1 MALVDSNT
9 FTEPTAGTSLNAA
22 RGQINNS
29 LRSLLTNF
37 RSTSA
42 PSTVNLTAD
51 GDNIGAQNG
60 MLYHHANN
68 NVNALYIS
76 DSSTV
81 KDAPVGGNFTRAG
94 IGVRIENGIVPMMSN
109 VTHYEIG
116 ELVVTTTADSGTA
129 ANARLYLNKS
139 NNNTP
144 ADFIDVG
151 IPPTNGSVV
160 NTMIAVGGVTSD
172 RMNFSFGQE
181 FTSSPNNRKNAH
193 IAIGS
198 ADGTNTAILLGAA
211 NSTSNVSLIKLHGG
225 IGVDAGISIFDQTAN
240 YAPLSANVISQL
252 TIQGTTDG
260 TVATDVAPLIPAGSI
275 IGWGGAAAPSGWL
288 LCNGASISRNAY
300 PALFAI
306 IGTTFGNVDGN
317 TFNVPDLQGR
327 MLAGVGSSST
337 RGAKSSGQLGGSQFI
352 TTDSGV
358 ASLTAG
364 TVDVSVGAKDAGG
377 VTVINSVSAG
387 GHTHTVGVPAT
398 TANYI
403 IKT

>member
-22 RGQINNS
+22 RGQVNNS

-37 RSTSA
+37 RSTSS
-42 PSTVNLTAD
+42 PSTLNLTAD

-160 NTMIAVGGVTSD
+160 NTMIAISGVTGD
-172 RMNFSFGQE
+172 RVNFAFDE
-181 FTSSPNNRKNAH
+181 ITSSPGNRQNAH
-193 IAIGS
+193 LKVGASGAASNTSILIGS
-198 ADGTNTAILLGAA
+198 QNT
-211 NSTSNVSLIKLHGG
+211 TSNVSIVKLHGG
-225 IGVDAGISIFDQTAN
+225 IAEDAGISIFDQN
-240 YAPLSANVISQL
+240 NKYAPVSANLISQA
-252 TIQGTTDG
+252 TIQGTD
-260 TVATDVAPLIPAGSI
+260 TDVAPLMPAGSVI
-275 IGWGGAAAPSGWL
+275 AWAGASAPAGWL
-288 LCNGASISRNAY
+288 QADGSAINRTTYA
-300 PALFAI
+300 ALFAVCGTAFGNGDGSSTFNIPNLDDRVI
-306 IGTTFGNVDGN
+306 IGDGAN
-317 TFNVPDLQGR
+317 N
-327 MLAGVGSSST
+327 T
-337 RGAKSSGQLGGSQFI
+337 RGQQTGALAASSKT
-352 TTDSGV
+352 TTDSAA
-358 ASLTAG
+358 ASPVVG
-364 TVDVSVGAKDAGG
+364 TIEVSTGAKDAGG
-377 VTVINSVSAG
+377 VTVVNSVTGG
-387 GHTHTVGVPAT
+387 GHTHTAT
-398 TANYI
+398 IPSVCMYYI

>member
-22 RGQINNS
+22 RGQVNNS

-37 RSTSA
+37 RSTSS
-42 PSTVNLTAD
+42 PSTLNLTAD

-160 NTMIAVGGVTSD
+160 NTMIAISGVTGD
-172 RMNFSFGQE
+172 RVNFAFDE
-181 FTSSPNNRKNAH
+181 ITSSPGNRQNAH
-193 IAIGS
+193 LKVGASGAASNTSILIGS
-198 ADGTNTAILLGAA
+198 QNT
-211 NSTSNVSLIKLHGG
+211 TSNVSIVKLHGG
-225 IGVDAGISIFDQTAN
+225 IAEDAGISIFDQN
-240 YAPLSANVISQL
+240 NKYAPVSANLISQA
-252 TIQGTTDG
+252 TIQGTD
-260 TVATDVAPLIPAGSI
+260 TDVAPLMPAGSVI
-275 IGWGGAAAPSGWL
+275 AWAGASAPAGWLQADGAAINRTTYA
-288 LCNGASISRNAY
+288 
-300 PALFAI
+300 ALFAVCGTAFGNGDGSSTFNLPNLDDRVI
-306 IGTTFGNVDGN
+306 IGDGAN
-317 TFNVPDLQGR
+317 N
-327 MLAGVGSSST
+327 T
-337 RGAKSSGQLGGSQFI
+337 RGAQTGALAATSKI
-352 TTDSGV
+352 TTDSGA
-358 ASLTAG
+358 ASPVVG
-364 TVDVSVGAKDAGG
+364 TIEVSTGAKDAGG
-377 VTVINSVSAG
+377 VTVVNSVTGG
-387 GHTHTVGVPAT
+387 GHTHTAT
-398 TANYI
+398 IPSVCMFYI

>member
-22 RGQINNS
+22 RGQVNNS

-37 RSTSA
+37 RSTSS
-42 PSTVNLTAD
+42 PSTLNLTAD

-160 NTMIAVGGVTSD
+160 NTMIAISGVTGD
-172 RMNFSFGQE
+172 RVNFAFE
-181 FTSSPNNRKNAH
+181 EITSSPGNRQNAH
-193 IAIGS
+193 LKVGASGAASNTSILIGS
-198 ADGTNTAILLGAA
+198 QNT
-211 NSTSNVSLIKLHGG
+211 TSNVSIVKLHGG
-225 IGVDAGISIFDQTAN
+225 IAEDAGISIFDQN
-240 YAPLSANVISQL
+240 NKYAPVSANLISQA
-252 TIQGTTDG
+252 TIQGTD
-260 TVATDVAPLIPAGSI
+260 TDVAPLMPAGSVI
-275 IGWGGAAAPSGWL
+275 AWAGASAPAGWL
-288 LCNGASISRNAY
+288 QADGSAINRTTYA
-300 PALFAI
+300 ALFAVCGTAFGNGDGSSTFNIPNLDDRVI
-306 IGTTFGNVDGN
+306 IGDGAN
-317 TFNVPDLQGR
+317 N
-327 MLAGVGSSST
+327 T
-337 RGAKSSGQLGGSQFI
+337 RGQQTGALAASSKT
-352 TTDSGV
+352 TTDSAA
-358 ASLTAG
+358 ASPVVG
-364 TVDVSVGAKDAGG
+364 TIEVSTGAKDAGG
-377 VTVINSVSAG
+377 VTVVNSVTGG
-387 GHTHTVGVPAT
+387 GHTHTAT
-398 TANYI
+398 IPSVCMYYI

>member
-1 MALVDSNT
+1 MSLVDSNT

-42 PSTVNLTAD
+42 PATVNFTAD
-51 GDNIGAQNG
+51 GDNLNVPDGT
-60 MLYHHANN
+60 LFHFANN

-76 DSSTV
+76 DSTTK
-81 KDAPVGGNFTRAG
+81 KDAPLGGNFTRTG
-94 IGVRIENGIVPMMSN
+94 LGVRVENGIVPLMSN

-160 NTMIAVGGVTSD
+160 NTMIAIGGVTSD
-172 RMNFSFGQE
+172 RVNFAFGQE
-181 FTSSPNNRKNAH
+181 ITSSPANRKNAH

-211 NSTSNVSLIKLHGG
+211 NSTSNVSLVKLHGG
-225 IGVDAGISIFDQTAN
+225 VAEDAGISVFDQGSK
-240 YAPLSANVISQL
+240 YAPLSANLISQS
-252 TIQGTTDG
+252 TIQGTD
-260 TVATDVAPLIPAGSI
+260 TDVAPLLPAGSVI
-275 IGWGGAAAPSGWL
+275 AWPNATAPSGWL
-288 LCNGASISRNAY
+288 KLDGSAISRTTYA
-300 PALFAI
+300 ALFSI
-306 IGTTFGNVDGN
+306 TGVTYGTGDGSS
-317 TFNVPDLQGR
+317 TFNLPDLQGR
-327 MLAGVGSSST
+327 TIVGVGSSVALGLSST
-337 RGAKSSGQLGGSQFI
+337 GQYGTSFNINTNSG
-352 TTDSGV
+352 
-358 ASLTAG
+358 TAAVTG
-364 TVDVSVGAKDAGG
+364 QQISVSVGAKDAGG
-377 VTVINSVSAG
+377 VNVLNAITAG
-387 GHTHTVGVPAT
+387 GHTHSISMPGTVL
-398 TANYI
+398 NYI